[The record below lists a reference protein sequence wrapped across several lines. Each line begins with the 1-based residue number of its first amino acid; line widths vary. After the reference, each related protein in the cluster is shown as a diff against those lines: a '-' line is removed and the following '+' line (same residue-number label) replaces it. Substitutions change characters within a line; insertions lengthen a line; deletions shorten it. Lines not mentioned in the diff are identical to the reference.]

1 TRRRTLPVGGG
12 DLLELPGRVVLGQ
25 RHGVRPQLLDRVD
38 VGALDLRQR
47 GVIAVVGDVDSRD
60 RRGRRG
66 QESVAALRPPH
77 GGVVDPDL
85 AGQRIDVASRL
96 LAVGQR
102 HGARVAQ
109 LVVAKLRQRVHTG
122 RADRTPCNRL
132 SRRGVD
138 GRGGKTLGVDRLDG
152 GGSVAG
158 ALVRPPTRTPV
169 GGTAFATVGNGLAH
183 EYYLSTVFSL
193 SLTLHGEMPPVHCCP

>member
-1 TRRRTLPVGGG
+1 HLLGGPGTRRRTLPVGGG

-47 GVIAVVGDVDSRD
+47 GVIAVVGDADARD

-66 QESVAALRPPH
+66 QDRVAAIRPPH

-85 AGQRIDVASRL
+85 VGQRIDVASRL

-109 LVVAKLRQRVHTG
+109 LVVAQLRQCV
-122 RADRTPCNRL
+122 RAGGPARPPRTRL
-132 SRRGVD
+132 SRRDVD
-138 GRGGKTLGVDRLDG
+138 GRGGKTLGVARLDG
-152 GGSVAG
+152 DGSVAG
-158 ALVRPPTRTPV
+158 ALVRPPARTPV
-169 GGTAFATVGNGLAH
+169 GGTAFAAVGNGLAH
-183 EYYLSTVFSL
+183 EYYLSAAVSL
-193 SLTLHGEMPPVHCCP
+193 SLTL